1 MILAVIRMWFLA
13 LPCRGPADPNSGLNT
28 RAFTVLAPE
37 AFFGQ
42 IFTLWGVFEACGG
55 EQRDCRV
62 GGWSGWYYWWRPY
75 NYNALV
81 AKGWPPIKAT
91 DLAAALKGCIT
102 IRHGSGFDPDHVSMH
117 WLAISWSSFP
127 VFFLAFRYF
136 SSVAVTLCS
145 FKCLNNIVILHW
157 REEGCI
163 GNYAP
168 RGPRVEKRMSLHW
181 REEGCIGNY
190 APLGP
195 RDLPQHWF
203 CTPRPSGGVISNTS
217 LLSSV

>member
-42 IFTLWGVFEACGG
+42 IFTLWGVFEAWGG
-55 EQRDCRV
+55 EWRDCTV

-91 DLAAALKGCIT
+91 DLAGALKGC
-102 IRHGSGFDPDHVSMH
+102 IRHGSGFDPDHVSMQ
-117 WLAISWSSFP
+117 WLAISWSSFQ

-136 SSVAVTLCS
+136 SSLAVTLCS
-145 FKCLNNIVILHW
+145 FKFLNNIGNFIEKTSSHFAGSPRFWFMFKIPPLGQPRSHPRANLTLFSPW
-157 REEGCI
+157 REE
-163 GNYAP
+163 AH
-168 RGPRVEKRMSLHW
+168 RSL
-181 REEGCIGNY
+181 
-190 APLGP
+190 
-195 RDLPQHWF
+195 F
-203 CTPRPSGGVISNTS
+203 
-217 LLSSV
+217 LSI